1 MASAGDEQKPVWLG
15 LNLSRAMLR
24 CGARGPKWPGA
35 AVTATDPG
43 LVVALATVTEN
54 RASEAAS
61 CELLGLCAS
70 EGSLFSRMAKLT
82 RMSPSR

>member
-1 MASAGDEQKPVWLG
+1 
-15 LNLSRAMLR
+15 MLR

-35 AVTATDPG
+35 VTAADSG

-70 EGSLFSRMAKLT
+70 EGSLLSRMTKLT
-82 RMSPSR
+82 RMSPTHRHGDVRCEIGGR